1 VNRWKTRLI
10 GGMLLG
16 LAVTSPAWGQS
27 TLPQVPTDWDLY
39 MLRLV
44 NRARIDP
51 VGENIRQQTDFEQV
65 PVGPLAYDTLIGRS
79 AQNHDQW
86 MALNRDNP
94 DIDDPTNT
102 SPAPDSF
109 AHYETLNGN
118 SGGPAA
124 SDTPGF
130 SGVGIGNRVTF
141 TGFSWL
147 SVGENIL
154 WRSDAPAIDAALIEA
169 NHAGWWNSDG
179 HRQAMM
185 NRGYRVFGHHVISDE
200 DVWAT
205 QNFARPRPP
214 DPAYYAFGLVYD
226 DLNDNGQWD
235 PYDVGDPN
243 REGLAGQVLRVFDAD
258 SGTQLGD
265 PFETLDNGAYSI
277 PLDDG
282 VYDIELTIDALA
294 EVYTFSDVVIAG
306 MNVDLG
312 DLDIG
317 SLSTAPHLGDM
328 DGNGVVDFDDVD
340 PFVLGLNDAAAYAQ
354 QYGVPPSVRGD
365 IDADGDQDYDDIN
378 GFVALVAGAR
388 PGGLRAVP
396 EPATGL
402 LAVAG
407 LVVLLAVGKRSQ
419 SDQTDRLR

>member
-1 VNRWKTRLI
+1 
-10 GGMLLG
+10 
-16 LAVTSPAWGQS
+16 
-27 TLPQVPTDWDLY
+27 
-39 MLRLV
+39 
-44 NRARIDP
+44 
-51 VGENIRQQTDFEQV
+51 
-65 PVGPLAYDTLIGRS
+65 
-79 AQNHDQW
+79 
-86 MALNRDNP
+86 
-94 DIDDPTNT
+94 
-102 SPAPDSF
+102 
-109 AHYETLNGN
+109 
-118 SGGPAA
+118 
-124 SDTPGF
+124 
-130 SGVGIGNRVTF
+130 
-141 TGFSWL
+141 
-147 SVGENIL
+147 
-154 WRSDAPAIDAALIEA
+154 
-169 NHAGWWNSDG
+169 
-179 HRQAMM
+179 
-185 NRGYRVFGHHVISDE
+185 VFGHHVISDE

-214 DPAYYAFGLVYD
+214 DPAFYAFGLVYD

-317 SLSTAPHLGDM
+317 SLSTALHLGDM